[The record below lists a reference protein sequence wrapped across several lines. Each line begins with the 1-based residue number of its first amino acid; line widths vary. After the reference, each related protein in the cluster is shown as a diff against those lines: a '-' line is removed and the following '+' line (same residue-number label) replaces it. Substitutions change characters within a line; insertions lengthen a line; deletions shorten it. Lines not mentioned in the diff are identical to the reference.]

1 MCNGIPV
8 PLFSLVY
15 HDAIIVPWFGNIR
28 QKGGWGIPKSDFA
41 VSHATLNA
49 SPIGLEIDA
58 TKEEILVAVNCCN
71 IAADLAF
78 VPMLKHEFL
87 SDNGRIQ
94 RTKFADGIL

>member
-1 MCNGIPV
+1 M
-8 PLFSLVY
+8 LY
-15 HDAIIVPWFGNIR
+15 RQIR
-28 QKGGWGIPKSDFA
+28 YRYSCA

-58 TKEEILVAVNCCN
+58 TKEEISVAVNCCN

-94 RTKFADGIL
+94 RTKFADGTNIEVNFDTNESRVKR